1 MRFRSLAL
9 SLVATFGTTLAIS
22 LLWALSGGLTPRAR
36 AQETTPVEKDDADL
50 PTLKAEIARL
60 KEIVA
65 ESAAMSAVDYHAQNL
80 FFAGKAENWPLAEYY
95 WSKTLQHMRLSA
107 SLTPTV
113 KDKAGQEV
121 KLNEILQ
128 SIESTPNMQ
137 VGKAIQ
143 SKDLKTFLTSYRAL
157 LGGCYSCHRAA
168 DKPFL
173 RPRLPAPP
181 SNSIITIDP
190 KATEPR

>member
-9 SLVATFGTTLAIS
+9 SPVAMLGTSLAFS
-22 LLWALSGGLTPRAR
+22 LLVPPGSIAPSAW
-36 AQETTPVEKDDADL
+36 AQEAAPAEKQDADL

-60 KEIVA
+60 KEIIA

-80 FFAGKAENWPLAEYY
+80 FFAGKAENWPLADYY
-95 WSKTLQHMRLSA
+95 WNKTLQHMRLSA
-107 SLTPTV
+107 SLTPVV

-121 KLNEILQ
+121 KLGEILQ
-128 SIESTPNMQ
+128 SIESTPSMQ

-157 LGGCYSCHRAA
+157 LNGCYSCHRAV

-181 SNSIITIDP
+181 ANSIINIDP
-190 KATEPR
+190 KATDPR